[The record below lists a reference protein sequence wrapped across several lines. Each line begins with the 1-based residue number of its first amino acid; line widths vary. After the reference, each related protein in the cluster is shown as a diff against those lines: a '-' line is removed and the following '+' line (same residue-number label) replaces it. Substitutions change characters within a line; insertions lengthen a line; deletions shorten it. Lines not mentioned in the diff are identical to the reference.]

1 MKEGRTKTIVDE
13 IRYWKQNRL
22 LPTEYCDFLL
32 ALYTQGEIQ
41 DGHKNQGTNSSYGYP
56 FYLWLALSLFLLPLS
71 FLVIY
76 FTEMGI
82 IMQTGLLSSF
92 VAVAWIHVMW
102 LKYKESDWL
111 LIPLTTGILNFL
123 LGSITLVQYFYGAGW
138 SLYITLLLNCTL
150 WMVVGRLC
158 RIQVLLYSGILGTIL
173 LLIYIVL

>member
-1 MKEGRTKTIVDE
+1 MKEERTKTIVNE

-32 ALYTQGEIQ
+32 ALYTQGESQ
-41 DGHKNQGTNSSYGYP
+41 DGHENQYTNSSYGYL
-56 FYLWLALSLFLLPLS
+56 FYLWLALSLFLIPLS

-92 VAVAWIHVMW
+92 VAVEWIHVNW

-111 LIPLTTGILNFL
+111 LIPLTVVILVFL
-123 LGSITLVQYFYGAGW
+123 LASITLVQYFYGSGW
-138 SLYITLLLNCTL
+138 SLYITLTLNCTL
-150 WMVVGRLC
+150 WVVVGRVC
-158 RIQVLLYSGILGTIL
+158 RVQALFYSGILGTIL
-173 LLIYIVL
+173 LFIYIVL